1 MKQLF
6 SRDKICRNLALIGET
21 ETKVV
26 KEIKEI
32 LGQNNEV
39 NKESCETRNV
49 KDITKYVF
57 SW

>member
-6 SRDKICRNLALIGET
+6 PRDKICRNLALIG